1 MQGAAMKQS
10 SLQQQR
16 KRMEEIGRVVQG
28 NTAPPYLNSWVACC
42 YLYLIFFKKN
52 DCTSVGAA
60 GLTNKYPVSP
70 RFPICVLREI
80 LVKKD

>member
-1 MQGAAMKQS
+1 MEMKRVSELSFFFFFRRGPVHPQHMQGAAMKQS

-42 YLYLIFFKKN
+42 YLYLIFFKKIYQL
-52 DCTSVGAA
+52 S
-60 GLTNKYPVSP
+60 
-70 RFPICVLREI
+70 F
-80 LVKKD
+80 